1 MPRKNPHRSVVLT
14 EELMESLN
22 KYAAKKHTTVS
33 EVIRKFVEQGLS
45 VETYNAEQSK
55 IRAYIREEVETTLTP
70 YLERLIKLNAKSTRA
85 SAIAMTTVIG
95 MLTENYT
102 DGRTHEEMLAHA
114 AKFAAAYL
122 KVKVRSDEEYLQEAR
137 DLLSAMYSV
146 GNSEGDL

>member
-1 MPRKNPHRSVVLT
+1 MPRKNTQRSVVLSAET
-14 EELMESLN
+14 IDALS
-22 KYAAKKHTTVS
+22 KYASAKHITS
-33 EVIRKFVEQGLS
+33 SQAIRGFIEQGLS
-45 VETYNAEQSK
+45 VETYKSEQSK
-55 IRAYIREEVETTLTP
+55 IRTYIREEVETTLTP
-70 YLERLIKLNAKSTRA
+70 YLERLIKLSAKSTRA

-122 KVKVRSDEEYLQEAR
+122 KTKVRSDEEYMQEAK

-146 GNSEGDL
+146 GNSESEL